1 MNAALKITTLS
12 PEDYLKGEE
21 IRPIRYE
28 YVDGEVY
35 AMEEESES
43 HNIIALNFA
52 LLLKNHLRGSP
63 CRVFMENIKVHIK
76 TATTER
82 FYYPDLQV
90 KCGGISSKNQIITH
104 PKLIVEILS
113 PSTERYDRS
122 NKFYAYRQLE
132 SLEEYVLVAQDEKR
146 IEIYRRETN
155 WEWELYQENTPTKP
169 YLKSVDIELSFDD
182 IYEDILFQ

>member
-1 MNAALKITTLS
+1 MNAALKLSPIS

-21 IRPIRYE
+21 TSPIRYE

-35 AMEEESES
+35 AMAGESEP
-43 HNIIALNFA
+43 HNIVALNFA
-52 LLLKNHLRGSP
+52 LLLKTHLRGSP
-63 CRVFMENIKVHIK
+63 CRVFIENIKTHVK
-76 TATTER
+76 TAKIER

-90 KCGGISSKNQIITH
+90 KCGGISFKNQVITH

-122 NKFYAYRQLE
+122 DKFYAYRHIE

-155 WEWELYQENTPTKP
+155 WEWELYQEDSSIKP
-169 YLKSVDIELSFDD
+169 YLKSVDVELSFDE
-182 IYEDILFQ
+182 IYEDITF

>member
-1 MNAALKITTLS
+1 MNAELNVSLIS
-12 PEDYLKGEE
+12 HNDYLKGEE
-21 IRPIRYE
+21 TSSIRYE

-35 AMEEESES
+35 AMAGESEP

-52 LLLKNHLRGSP
+52 LLLKTHLRGSP
-63 CRVFMENIKVHIK
+63 CRVFMENIKTHVK
-76 TATTER
+76 TAKIER

-90 KCGGISSKNQIITH
+90 KCGVISSKNQIITH

-122 NKFYAYRQLE
+122 NKFYAYRQID

-146 IEIYRRETN
+146 IEIYRREIN

-169 YLKSVDIELSFDD
+169 YLKSVDIELSF
-182 IYEDILFQ
+182 EDILFQ

>member
-12 PEDYLKGEE
+12 PEEYLVSE
-21 IRPIRYE
+21 IKRFTRHE
-28 YVDGEVY
+28 YIDGKIYPVEDDT
-35 AMEEESES
+35 AR
-43 HNIIALNFA
+43 HNLITGNFA
-52 LLLKNHLRGSP
+52 LLLKTHLRGSS
-63 CRVFMENIKVHIK
+63 CRVFMENIKTHVK
-76 TATTER
+76 TAKIER

-90 KCGGISSKNQIITH
+90 KCGGISFKNQVITQ

-122 NKFYAYRQLE
+122 DKFYAYRQIE

-169 YLKSVDIELSFDD
+169 YLKSVDLQFSFDE

>member
-1 MNAALKITTLS
+1 MNAALKVSTIS
-12 PEDYLKGEE
+12 PEDYLKGKETS
-21 IRPIRYE
+21 PIRYE
-28 YVDGEVY
+28 YIDGEVY
-35 AMEEESES
+35 AMAGESEP

-63 CRVFMENIKVHIK
+63 CRVFMENIKTHVK
-76 TATTER
+76 TATIER

-90 KCGGISSKNQIITH
+90 KCGRISSKNQIITH

-155 WEWELYQENTPTKP
+155 WEWELYQEDTLTKP
-169 YLKSVDIELSFDD
+169 YLKSVDLAISFED
-182 IYEDILFQ
+182 IYEDITF

>member
-1 MNAALKITTLS
+1 MNAALKVSIIS

-21 IRPIRYE
+21 TSPIRYE

-35 AMEEESES
+35 AMAGESEP

-52 LLLKNHLRGSP
+52 TLLKTHLRGSP
-63 CRVFMENIKVHIK
+63 CRVFIENIKTHIK

-90 KCGGISSKNQIITH
+90 KCGGISPKNQIITH
-104 PKLIVEILS
+104 PKLIIEILS

-122 NKFYAYRQLE
+122 NKFYAYQQLE

-155 WEWELYQENTPTKP
+155 WKWELYQEDTATNP
-169 YLKSVDIELSFDD
+169 YLKSVDLTICFDD
-182 IYEDILFQ
+182 IYEDIVF